1 MKNHHTNLGENINQD
16 LHTYYSTSKPRYVS
30 NKEVEDIGFF
40 ATVNEFTKVLLTEFD
55 TVKVGVTN
63 LVNDLINFA
72 NQTIGEPV
80 FKYEIQSLSG
90 LGTIL
95 VKMELTTDSGER
107 LIMSNIVHLNTIQSS
122 RDPQVMGISRNGLG
136 LHDFN
141 PHAPGTQA
149 YFQHEALTRY
159 HQPHGVGQ
167 HQPGFDQSIF
177 SRPHHENSYPYPR
190 DPSRMYRWTPDD
202 FDPHQSNSHEFSDEV
217 EDEGKEEIQTESFDV
232 DDGNSTEA
240 NEATDNDESKEQ

>member
-1 MKNHHTNLGENINQD
+1 MTYHHTNIDQNINQD
-16 LHTYYSTSKPRYVS
+16 LYGYYPPSKTRYVS
-30 NKEVEDIGFF
+30 NKEIEGMGFL
-40 ATVNEFTKVLLTEFD
+40 ATVDEFTKVLLTEFD

-95 VKMELTTDSGER
+95 VKMELTSSGDR
-107 LIMSNIVHLNTIQSS
+107 LIMSKIVHLNTIQSS
-122 RDPQVMGISRNGLG
+122 RDPHVLGISRNALG
-136 LHDFN
+136 LHGFN
-141 PHAPGTQA
+141 PHVPGTQA
-149 YFQHEALTRY
+149 YFQHEAQMRY
-159 HQPHGVGQ
+159 HQPYGVGQ
-167 HQPGFDQSIF
+167 HQPGLNHPLF
-177 SRPHHENSYPYPR
+177 SGPHHEHNQPYPR
-190 DPSRMYRWTPDD
+190 DPSQRYQWTPDE
-202 FDPHQSNSHEFSDEV
+202 FDPNQPSAYEFSDEV
-217 EDEGKEEIQTESFDV
+217 EYEEKEEIQTESFDV